1 MCSAQLP
8 ALQQTQMLD
17 FAFVDYLRVLT
28 IFFSTLGVNRF
39 NAGLRTGSFI
49 KCFFSQSAD
58 RYGDRL

>member
-58 RYGDRL
+58 